1 MANELTVYRRILNQ
15 LLNVVNQELAV
26 STFEELSDKVQ
37 EIIERKQKVSIALR
51 AQLAKNTKLETSV
64 VKVLARNKELA
75 NGVGRR
81 ER

>member
-37 EIIERKQKVSIALR
+37 EIIERKQKVSVALR